1 MWRRRAKSRLDGPKL
16 SLKLIILIELLFI
29 DVRLAIVYHTAR
41 ANRQALI
48 DQALQQT
55 VDRIAVLQ
63 RQARAAGA
71 PVFIIQHD
79 GAPGHRLARG
89 SEGW

>member
-41 ANRQALI
+41 TKRQALI
-48 DQALQQT
+48 D
-55 VDRIAVLQ
+55 
-63 RQARAAGA
+63 
-71 PVFIIQHD
+71 
-79 GAPGHRLARG
+79 
-89 SEGW
+89 

>member
-48 DQALQQT
+48 DQAL
-55 VDRIAVLQ
+55 
-63 RQARAAGA
+63 
-71 PVFIIQHD
+71 
-79 GAPGHRLARG
+79 
-89 SEGW
+89 